1 VRLLFGGDV
10 MLGRD
15 VAPVVRSD
23 PSGVFRDVRLVVGS
37 ADLAMANL
45 ESPLTRRAHTAR
57 NPNALEASP
66 GSARLLAR
74 AGFDA
79 MGVANNHA
87 GDAGVGSVT
96 DTIAALRT
104 AGVRPVG
111 GGANVANARAP
122 QVVDIRGVRVAVLAF
137 DATRQG
143 APAGRASPGIAWWDE
158 RAANDAVQRARLG
171 ADLVV
176 VGLHGGV
183 EYGRVPDDG
192 IRLIADLLAGWGADI
207 VWASGPHVVQPV
219 YVVNPDGDGR
229 RTVVATSLG
238 NMLFDQTQ
246 PGTQEGALLEVL
258 AGQNGVVGFRIG
270 STQDGDRRVHFAGWA
285 RPEGRAVVIDGRRW
299 DLADG

>member
-1 VRLLFGGDV
+1 

-23 PSGVFRDVRLVVGS
+23 PSGVFGGVRRVVAG

-66 GSARLLAR
+66 ESARLLAR

-96 DTIAALRT
+96 DTIAALRS
-104 AGVRPVG
+104 AGVQPVG
-111 GGANVANARAP
+111 GGAALASAREP
-122 QVVDIRGVRVAVLAF
+122 KVVDIRGVRVAVLAF

-143 APAGRASPGIAWWDE
+143 VPAGRATPGIAWWDE
-158 RAANDAVQRARLG
+158 RAANKAVRRARVR

-183 EYGRVPDDG
+183 EYGRVADDR
-192 IRLIADLLAGWGADI
+192 IRLIADLLAGWGVDI
-207 VWASGPHVVQPV
+207 VSASGPHVVQPV
-219 YVVNPDGDGR
+219 YMIDPDGDGR
-229 RTVVATSLG
+229 PTVVAASLG
-238 NMLFDQTQ
+238 NLLFDQTQ

-258 AGQNGVVGFRIG
+258 ACLNGVVGYRIG
-270 STQDGDRRVHFAGWA
+270 STSDRDRRVHFVGWTRA
-285 RPEGRAVVIDGRRW
+285 DGEAVVIDGDRW
-299 DLADG
+299 SQAATAT